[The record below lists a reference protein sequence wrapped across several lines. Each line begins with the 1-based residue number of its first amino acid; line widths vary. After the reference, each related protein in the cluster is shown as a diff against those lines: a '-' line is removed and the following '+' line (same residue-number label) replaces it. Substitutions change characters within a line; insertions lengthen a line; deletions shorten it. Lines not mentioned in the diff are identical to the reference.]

1 MNKSISSF
9 FVVLL
14 TVLLTDLITKENIKI
29 LMFTIIIQNENM

>member
-9 FVVLL
+9 LVVLL

-29 LMFTIIIQNENM
+29 LIFTIIIQNENM